1 MRGMPGLFAD
11 AFMDTAE
18 RMRSLFKIRNSYP
31 KSRKHPV
38 KEVSPEIIANST
50 QFSRQQFRH
59 DGRVKEFLKLGSYSM
74 PRRIRRAIA
83 RDIVRRDYKWTHS
96 TQVQE
101 KVA

>member
-1 MRGMPGLFAD
+1 MI
-11 AFMDTAE
+11 E
-18 RMRSLFKIRNSYP
+18 RMPAFLDELMGRVAKTWRRDKNTYP
-31 KSRKHPV
+31 KSTKHPV
-38 KEVSPEIIANST
+38 KEVSKEYIANAT

-59 DGRVKEFLKLGSYSM
+59 DGRVAEFKKLANLLM